1 MNPFSLLYSEI
12 ITRPIFNLLILLLL
26 IFGGNL
32 GWSIIVLTLVLRFAL
47 LPVTAAG
54 NAMGKQMGNL
64 QPKMAELQEKY
75 KDDPEKLSS
84 ETMKLFKT
92 EWAWPLK
99 GCLGMLVQIPVF
111 LGLLN
116 VIRSLAEEGNVMT
129 KLYSFLYPIAQHLFN
144 IDLGTLNLA
153 QIDTVWLWLDLLSKG
168 TTWHM
173 VIAVLCAILTFAQTK
188 MTSMIQPTQ
197 APTKQTLP
205 NGEQMPDMSGM
216 MKYVSYFIAFMMGSF
231 AYSVPSGVGLYL
243 VTTTLFWVAQFVV
256 QYWDLVKVEVQTWY
270 QILMK
275 K

>member
-92 EWAWPLK
+92 E
-99 GCLGMLVQIPVF
+99 
-111 LGLLN
+111 
-116 VIRSLAEEGNVMT
+116 
-129 KLYSFLYPIAQHLFN
+129 
-144 IDLGTLNLA
+144 
-153 QIDTVWLWLDLLSKG
+153 
-168 TTWHM
+168 
-173 VIAVLCAILTFAQTK
+173 
-188 MTSMIQPTQ
+188 
-197 APTKQTLP
+197 
-205 NGEQMPDMSGM
+205 
-216 MKYVSYFIAFMMGSF
+216 
-231 AYSVPSGVGLYL
+231 
-243 VTTTLFWVAQFVV
+243 
-256 QYWDLVKVEVQTWY
+256 
-270 QILMK
+270 
-275 K
+275 